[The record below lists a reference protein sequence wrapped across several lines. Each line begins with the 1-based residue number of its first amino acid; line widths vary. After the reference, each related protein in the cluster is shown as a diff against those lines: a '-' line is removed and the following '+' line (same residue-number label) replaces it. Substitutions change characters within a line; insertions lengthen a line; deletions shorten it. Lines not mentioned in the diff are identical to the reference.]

1 MQIVRGS
8 FIRLALIGAAV
19 AGAAGAQAPAASSSA
34 LPPVRSLGK
43 PSAVSKDLLGA
54 VSQVRALP
62 GGRVLVNDNLGRKV
76 VMFDPTLAS
85 YTVVADTTSAT
96 ANAYSSRAAGLIAYK
111 GDSTLFVDPQS
122 LSMLVI
128 DGKGQVGRVMSI
140 PRPNDANAL
149 IGGPNGTP
157 GFDATGRLIY
167 RAAGGIRMGGPGR
180 GGDGG
185 RGGDAGRG
193 ADGRE
198 RVRVAAPAAAPGG
211 FPIPE
216 FPDSTAIIRIDMES
230 RAVDTVAKVKIQ
242 KQNMQVTQ
250 RPDGGV
256 SINAIMNPMQYVDD
270 WAVTSDGRVAVV
282 RGQEYRVDW
291 MGEGNTVA
299 SSSKLP
305 FAWQQ
310 LNDSAKTAFLDS
322 TRTAMEKLREQAM
335 ARMQAGG
342 AGAPIVMGGAPG
354 AGGGDRMQ
362 MMTFEL
368 GARAAAPAA
377 RGDAGGRGAGPGTTT
392 QFQVPPI
399 QLVGANELPDYAPP
413 FAAGSVRG
421 DADGNLWIRTSHVYN
436 GGSVYDIV
444 NSKGVLTDR
453 VLLPAGRVIAG
464 FGPGVVYMGVRDGEG
479 VRLEAAPI
487 RTQP

>member
-1 MQIVRGS
+1 MQIVRAS
-8 FIRLALIGAAV
+8 FIRVALLGASV
-19 AGAAGAQAPAASSSA
+19 AGAAGAQAPAASSAA
-34 LPPVRSLGK
+34 LPPIRALGK

-62 GGRVLVNDNLGRKV
+62 GGRLLVNDNLGRKV

-128 DGKGQVGRVMSI
+128 DGKGNVGRVMSI

-157 GFDATGRLIY
+157 GFDASGRLVY
-167 RAAGGIRMGGPGR
+167 RAAGGIRMAAPGRGGEGGR
-180 GGDGG
+180 GGDG
-185 RGGDAGRG
+185 RGGRA
-193 ADGRE
+193 
-198 RVRVAAPAAAPGG
+198 AAPAPGG
-211 FPIPE
+211 MPMIPE
-216 FPDSTAIIRIDMES
+216 LPDSAAIIRIDMES
-230 RAVDTVAKVKIQ
+230 RAVDTVAKVKIPKQ
-242 KQNMQVTQ
+242 KLEVNQ
-250 RPDGGV
+250 RPDGGMT
-256 SINAIMNPMQYVDD
+256 INAITNPMQYIDD
-270 WAVTSDGRVAVV
+270 WAVTADGRVAVV
-282 RGQEYRVDW
+282 RGQEYRLDW
-291 MGEGNTVA
+291 MGEANTVA
-299 SSSKLP
+299 ASSKLP
-305 FAWQQ
+305 FAWRQ
-310 LNDSAKTAFLDS
+310 LNDSMKTSFLDS
-322 TRTAMEKLREQAM
+322 TRAAMEKLREQAM

-342 AGAPIVMGGAPG
+342 AGAPIVMGGP
-354 AGGGDRMQ
+354 AGGPAGAQ

-368 GARAAAPAA
+368 GARAAVRGDAPAA
-377 RGDAGGRGAGPGTTT
+377 RGAGPGGATT
-392 QFQVPPI
+392 QVQMPPI
-399 QLVGANELPDYAPP
+399 QLVSANELPDYAPP
-413 FAAGSVRG
+413 FGAGSVRG
-421 DADGNLWIRTSHVYN
+421 DADGNLWIRTSNVFN

-464 FGPGVVYMGVRDGEG
+464 FGPGVVYMGFRDGEG

-487 RTQP
+487 RAQP

>member
-8 FIRLALIGAAV
+8 FIRLALLTAAV
-19 AGAAGAQAPAASSSA
+19 AGAADAQAPAASSSA
-34 LPPVRSLGK
+34 LPPVRSLGR

-128 DGKGQVGRVMSI
+128 DGNGQVGRVMSI
-140 PRPNDANAL
+140 PRPNDAGAL

-157 GFDATGRLIY
+157 GFDASGRLVY
-167 RAAGGIRMGGPGR
+167 RAVGGMRMGGPGR
-180 GGDGG
+180 GGDG
-185 RGGDAGRG
+185 GRG

-230 RAVDTVAKVKIQ
+230 RAVDTVAKVKIP

-282 RGQEYRVDW
+282 RGQEYRLDY
-291 MGEGNTVA
+291 MGDGNTVA

-342 AGAPIVMGGAPG
+342 AGTPIVMGAAGA
-354 AGGGDRMQ
+354 AAVERAQ
-362 MMTFEL
+362 AFTFEM
-368 GARAAAPAA
+368 RAAGAAPS
-377 RGDAGGRGAGPGTTT
+377 RGDGAARGAGPGGAT
-392 QFQVPPI
+392 QLQIPPI

-421 DADGNLWIRTSHVYN
+421 DADGNIWIRTSYLYN

-444 NSKGVLTDR
+444 NNKGVLTDR

-487 RTQP
+487 RAQP

>member
-1 MQIVRGS
+1 MLIVRGS
-8 FIRLALIGAAV
+8 FIRLALLGASV
-19 AGAAGAQAPAASSSA
+19 AGAGGAQAPAASSAA
-34 LPPVRSLGK
+34 LPPIRALGK

-85 YTVVADTTSAT
+85 YTIVADTTSAT

-140 PRPNDANAL
+140 PRPNDAGAL

-157 GFDATGRLIY
+157 GFDASGRLVY
-167 RAAGGIRMGGPGR
+167 RAVGGIRLGGPGR

-185 RGGDAGRG
+185 RGGAGG
-193 ADGRE
+193 E
-198 RVRVAAPAAAPGG
+198 RVRVATPAAAPGA

-230 RAVDTVAKVKIQ
+230 RAVDTVAKVKIP

-250 RPDGGV
+250 RPDGGM

-310 LNDSAKTAFLDS
+310 LSDSAKTAFLDS

-342 AGAPIVMGGAPG
+342 AGAPIVMGGPP
-354 AGGGDRMQ
+354 GGGAAVAQ
-362 MMTFEL
+362 AFTFEMRA
-368 GARAAAPAA
+368 GAELRS
-377 RGDAGGRGAGPGTTT
+377 RGDAPAGRAAGPGGAT
-392 QFQVPPI
+392 QMQVPPI

-413 FAAGSVRG
+413 FAVGSVRG
-421 DADGNLWIRTSHVYN
+421 DADGNVWIRTSHVYD

-444 NSKGVLTDR
+444 NSKGMLTDR

-464 FGPGVVYMGVRDGEG
+464 FGPGVVYMGFRDGEG

-487 RTQP
+487 RAQP

>member
-1 MQIVRGS
+1 MPIVRGS
-8 FIRLALIGAAV
+8 FIRLALLGASV

-76 VMFDPTLAS
+76 VLFDPTLAS

-128 DGKGQVGRVMSI
+128 DGKGEVGRVMSI
-140 PRPNDANAL
+140 PRPNDAGAL

-157 GFDATGRLIY
+157 GFDASGRLVY
-167 RAAGGIRMGGPGR
+167 RAVGGIRMGGP
-180 GGDGG
+180 
-185 RGGDAGRG
+185 GRG

-230 RAVDTVAKVKIQ
+230 RTVDTVAKVKIP
-242 KQNMQVTQ
+242 KQNVQVTQ
-250 RPDGGV
+250 RPDGGM

-299 SSSKLP
+299 ASSKLP

-335 ARMQAGG
+335 TRMQAGG
-342 AGAPIVMGGAPG
+342 AGAPIMVGPAGAEAAARAQAFTFEMRG
-354 AGGGDRMQ
+354 AG
-362 MMTFEL
+362 
-368 GARAAAPAA
+368 AAPA
-377 RGDAGGRGAGPGTTT
+377 RGDGAARGAGPGGTT
-392 QFQVPPI
+392 QLQIPPI
-399 QLVGANELPDYAPP
+399 QLVSANELPDYAPP

-421 DADGNLWIRTSHVYN
+421 DADGNIWIRTSYLFN

-444 NSKGVLTDR
+444 NNKGVLTDR

-487 RTQP
+487 RAQP